1 MFDPQAPGFEFVLA
15 AGEARQSAM
24 LQEAEGDRLR
34 RKLRVGPRLLDRALA
49 GLGNWLITA
58 GAKLQGQ
65 SFYQDNYQV
74 AGRR

>member
-1 MFDPQAPGFEFVLA
+1 MFDPQAPGLEFVLA
-15 AGEARQSAM
+15 AGKARQSTM
-24 LQEAEGDRLR
+24 LQEAEGDRLK

-49 GLGNWLITA
+49 GLGNWLIAA

-74 AGRR
+74 AGRQ